1 MSDQII
7 AKRDAK
13 PPHPD
18 GSYPAACVDLI
29 DLGETVDV
37 YQGTT
42 NILPKIVLVFQ
53 TNAED
58 PETHKPLEIHIE
70 LTNSFGKKA
79 KLRKLLEGW
88 RGRPYSD
95 EEARAGVPLHKLE
108 KQNAILNVIHKTAQ
122 ASGNTYA
129 IIDTIMPPMRGMA
142 AVVPT
147 GYVRAEF
154 WAKRKADYAAA
165 VAQYRRQNGM
175 GDNAEPEFAAVAG
188 VNDDLPF

>member
-1 MSDQII
+1 MTDQII

-13 PPHPD
+13 APHPD
-18 GSYPAACVDLI
+18 GSYPAVCVDLI

-58 PETHKPLEIHIE
+58 EARKPLEIHIE

-122 ASGNTYA
+122 SSGNTYA
-129 IIDTIMPPMRGMA
+129 IIDTIMPPMKGMA
-142 AVVPT
+142 AIAPN

-165 VAQYRRQNGM
+165 VAQYRRQNGI
-175 GDNAEPEFAAVAG
+175 GAEADAEFAAVTG